1 MLEVTLTLVVML
13 ILFLRIVVIAHV
25 LIPSSEVKRKLMW
38 IAPERRRVPHDVDE
52 RMIAQSEP
60 MRRSDHPR
68 NTRRPRGTCQLYL
81 PRDAVWRFRN

>member
-38 IAPERRRVPHDVDE
+38 IALNVGGCH
-52 RMIAQSEP
+52 M
-60 MRRSDHPR
+60 M
-68 NTRRPRGTCQLYL
+68 
-81 PRDAVWRFRN
+81 